1 MSMNKI
7 LTNVSQSLTT
17 AEKETAR
24 NNIDASTINVI
35 TPATAYGGDLEF
47 NYNNNSNTYQ
57 VKVENNLIANL
68 LPTVNVSGKYLQT
81 DSQNHIVWDNLPAT
95 HATYDTKTVY
105 AKNEQQNTNVLGY
118 YFLDNQS
125 TEIEGI
131 AQFVPDTDG
140 TYSVCPFSDS
150 NSNAYYTSL
159 GYQSTNSPSVS
170 AGDVVT
176 LPFHFFADGQ
186 YVCPSVLGIKGSNSN
201 ANITPYNII
210 INHK

>member
-7 LTNVSQSLTT
+7 LTNVNQSLTT

-35 TPATAYGGDLEF
+35 NPATAYGGDLEF
-47 NYNNNSNTYQ
+47 NYNNNTNTYQ
-57 VKVENNLIANL
+57 VKVDNNLIANL
-68 LPTVNVSGKYLQT
+68 LPTANVSGKYLQT
-81 DSQNHIVWDNLPAT
+81 DSQNHIVWDNLPPT
-95 HATYDTKTVY
+95 HATYTKTVY

-118 YFLDNQS
+118 YFLDGQS
-125 TEIEGI
+125 TDIEGI
-131 AQFVPDTDG
+131 VQFVPDTNG

-159 GYQSTNSPSVS
+159 GYQSTNSPSVN

-186 YVCPSVLGIKGSNSN
+186 YVCPTVVGIKGSDSS

>member
-1 MSMNKI
+1 MNKI
-7 LTNVSQSLTT
+7 LTNVNQSLTS

-24 NNIDASTINVI
+24 NNIGASTIDVV

-47 NYNNNSNTYQ
+47 NYNNNTNTYQ

-95 HATYDTKTVY
+95 HATYTKTVY
-105 AKNEQQNTNVLGY
+105 TKNEQQNTNVLGY
-118 YFLDNQS
+118 YYLDGQS
-125 TEIEGI
+125 TDIEGI
-131 AQFVPDTDG
+131 VQFVPDAYG
-140 TYSVCPFSDS
+140 SYSVCPFSEGTS
-150 NSNAYYTSL
+150 NGYYTAL
-159 GYQSTNSPSVS
+159 GYQSTNSPNVA

-186 YVCPSVLGIKGSNSN
+186 YVCPTTVGIKGSDSN
-201 ANITPYNII
+201 ANITPYSII